1 MSRYN
6 KDMSSASAIYN
17 HNLPKQ
23 YYHIDPD
30 EASYFVSI
38 SNLNEKQK
46 EYITTIIDLDVDDDE
61 DSHPKFPTKYSVDAP
76 LRRCNK
82 EKETYPFD
90 EVLEY
95 LNKQKFVMIDD
106 PHF

>member
-38 SNLNEKQK
+38 SNLNEEQK
-46 EYITTIIDLDVDDDE
+46 EYITTIIDLDVDDEEEGDSNDE
-61 DSHPKFPTKYSVDAP
+61 FPTKYYVDAP

-90 EVLEY
+90 DVLEF
-95 LNKQKFVMIDD
+95 LNKQGFIMVECR
-106 PHF
+106 